1 MPIDLNATPSEEDED
16 AIHDLNLC
24 ATIEDGEGAGIHGEV
39 VQAMQDQIHEV
50 EDREPVVHSSIDL
63 NLHLEALNVSKT
75 KMHKVFKEGLV
86 RRHSSTLKPYLREQ
100 NKRERLRFCSTM
112 IDEQT
117 VHTDPKFKD
126 MYNIIHI
133 DE

>member
-24 ATIEDGEGAGIHGEV
+24 ATIEDGEGADIHGEV

-63 NLHLEALNVSKT
+63 NL
-75 KMHKVFKEGLV
+75 
-86 RRHSSTLKPYLREQ
+86 
-100 NKRERLRFCSTM
+100 RLGKFYFVVV
-112 IDEQT
+112 T
-117 VHTDPKFKD
+117 VL
-126 MYNIIHI
+126 
-133 DE
+133 